1 MAAGLS
7 LTLPREGSSG
17 SGSVVGAQKEKELGC
32 DSGLWRVWSVGR
44 SYLPEGCDKSEK
56 AMFDHII

>member
-17 SGSVVGAQKEKELGC
+17 SGKVPIGSKYCGGSEGERARVRLRTLE
-32 DSGLWRVWSVGR
+32 GLVCGWIV
-44 SYLPEGCDKSEK
+44 L
-56 AMFDHII
+56 A